1 MGVPGPGGVLRCC
14 LGYNTGYC
22 SGGGGGEGR
31 LQGMLPQVCR
41 GVLHAEVAGGV
52 YGVCRGCEGVLQGL
66 MHEGACSCGSC
77 RGFAW
82 GCSIGCCRGC

>member
-1 MGVPGPGGVLRCC
+1 MGVPRPGGGAALLPGGLHGVLPW
-14 LGYNTGYC
+14 
-22 SGGGGGEGR
+22 GEGR
-31 LQGMLPQVCR
+31 LQGMLLRVCR
-41 GVLHAEVAGGV
+41 GYCMRRLQGGV

-66 MHEGACSCGSC
+66 MHEGARSCGSC